1 MSAAPTLE
9 RAVSRWQIV
18 ALALNNV
25 VGSGVYLLPAAA
37 AAAMGAA
44 SLWAVLAAG
53 FAVLLV
59 VLCFAEAA
67 SHFDRAGGAYL
78 YTRVAFGDL
87 VGFQVGWVTW
97 LSSVAASA
105 ALSAGFA
112 QALSYFWPA
121 TAGGAPRALAVTL
134 PLLALTLANVVG
146 VRSGA
151 RTAVTLTILKIVPL
165 VLFIAAGLAYASPA
179 RAAAARATDGNIPA
193 GILLLLFAY
202 SGFENTAAPAGEYK
216 DPRKNVV
223 FALLAQIVIVT
234 LLYFAVQW
242 VALGTLPDLA
252 RSRTPLAD
260 AARLFLGPW
269 GGTLLALGSAMSI
282 LGTNGNQVLAG
293 PRYVFALTR
302 DGFGPAFLARIHPHF
317 HTPAAAILV
326 QSAIALP
333 LALTGSFARLASTSM
348 LALIATYV
356 GTAAAVPVLRHKLA
370 LVEGASGEP
379 AGFRLPGGPVIPIAA
394 CLLCMALAWSATRA
408 DVVAGAA
415 AVVVGFV
422 LYRFRRPP
430 LPPLSDPEVPATAS
444 QAVR

>member
-1 MSAAPTLE
+1 MSVAPTLE

-18 ALALNNV
+18 ALSLNNV

-53 FAVLLV
+53 LAVLLV

-78 YTRVAFGDL
+78 YTRVAFGDF

-121 TAGGAPRALAVTL
+121 MAGGLPRALAVAL
-134 PLLALTLANVVG
+134 PLIALTVANVVG

-151 RTAVTLTILKIVPL
+151 QTAVTLTILKIVPL
-165 VLFIAAGLAYASPA
+165 VLFIGAGLAFASPA
-179 RAAAARATDGNIPA
+179 RAAAQRATDGNIPA

-216 DPRKNVV
+216 DPRKNVA
-223 FALLAQIVIVT
+223 FALLTQIAIVT

-252 RSRTPLAD
+252 RSPTPLAD

-269 GGTLLALGSAMSI
+269 GGTLLAIGSAVSI

-293 PRYVFALTR
+293 PRYVFALAQ
-302 DGFGPAFLARIHPHF
+302 DGFGPALLARIHPRH
-317 HTPAAAILV
+317 HTPAAAILI

-356 GTAAAVPVLRHKLA
+356 GTAWAVPVLRGKFA
-370 LVEGASGEP
+370 GQP
-379 AGFRLPGGPVIPIAA
+379 AGFRLPGGPLIPIAA
-394 CLLCMALAWSATRA
+394 SLLCAALAWSAKRA

-415 AVVVGFV
+415 AIVVGCV
-422 LYRFRRPP
+422 LYFLRRPP
-430 LPPLSDPEVPATAS
+430 ITPDSSIAETAAP